1 MLEED
6 GAALVV
12 PPAEEALDL
21 TRLGPW
27 LRAQL
32 GVEGEVETFRFAG
45 GHANLTYLLRAGGQ
59 EFILRRPPL
68 GPVPAGAHDMRRE
81 HRVLSR
87 LNPVFPLAP
96 RSLALCE
103 DESVIGAIF
112 MIAERREGLNI
123 LLDMP
128 AHLQGRPDLNRRI
141 GEMLIDVLADF
152 HAVDAEAAG
161 LGDLGR
167 PEGFMQRQLDG
178 WTKRWAVAL
187 DRDYPQTEALLGW
200 LRDRMPAPQ
209 RAGLVHNDFKLD
221 NLLVAHD
228 DPARPVALLDWD
240 MCTRGDPLSDLG
252 YLLNY
257 WGEAGDP
264 PDWIAAASMPSWRP
278 GFPTRAEAIGRYAAR
293 SGLDCAA
300 IGWYQV
306 FNAFRL
312 AVIIQQ
318 IYIRYL
324 RGQTSDARFAAFGGR
339 VAALIDKACVLA
351 GVGGEVAGK

>member
-1 MLEED
+1 MHEAED
-6 GAALVV
+6 GAALVA

-21 TRLGPW
+21 ARLAPW
-27 LRAQL
+27 LRANL
-32 GVEGEVETFRFAG
+32 GLDGPIETFRFAG
-45 GHANLTYLLRAGGQ
+45 GHANLTYLVRAGGQ
-59 EFILRRPPL
+59 ELILRRPPL

-87 LNPVFPLAP
+87 LNPAFPLAP

-103 DESVIGAIF
+103 DEGVIGAIF

-128 AHLQGRPDLNRRI
+128 AHLQGRPALNRRI
-141 GEMLIDVLADF
+141 GDMLIDVLADF

-161 LGDLGR
+161 LADLGR

-178 WTKRWAVAL
+178 WAKRWAAAL
-187 DRDYPQTEALLGW
+187 DRPYPQTDALLAW
-200 LRDRMPAPQ
+200 LSGRLPPPQ
-209 RAGLVHNDFKLD
+209 RASLVHNDFKLD
-221 NLLVAHD
+221 NLLVSHA
-228 DPARPVALLDWD
+228 DPAIPVALLDWD

-257 WGEAGDP
+257 WGQADDP
-264 PDWIAAASMPSWRP
+264 PAWIAAASMPSWRP
-278 GFPTRAEAIGRYAAR
+278 GFPTRAEAIARYAAR
-293 SGLDCAA
+293 SGLDCGAV
-300 IGWYQV
+300 GWYQV

-324 RGQTSDARFAAFGGR
+324 RGQTSDARFAAFGTR

-351 GVGGEVAGK
+351 AV